1 MSTLTNRSTTALLVV
16 DMQRDVIGAA
26 HEVDRVVANIAEL
39 LTRARAEQAPV
50 VWVQHE
56 DAGMPAGTTGWEI
69 VDELRREDGEALV
82 AKRYG
87 DSFEATDL
95 EPVLSDLGVAR
106 LVVTGAQTDACIRST
121 LHSALARGDDTTLV
135 GDAHTTEDMREWGSP
150 LSPEQAIAYTNMY
163 WSFSSA
169 PGRTCATVDTKDV
182 DFDAV

>member
-26 HEVDRVVANIAEL
+26 SHDWSSPAHRPMHAS
-39 LTRARAEQAPV
+39 ARRCTARSLAV
-50 VWVQHE
+50 
-56 DAGMPAGTTGWEI
+56 TTPGW
-69 VDELRREDGEALV
+69 
-82 AKRYG
+82 
-87 DSFEATDL
+87 SAT
-95 EPVLSDLGVAR
+95 P
-106 LVVTGAQTDACIRST
+106 TPPK
-121 LHSALARGDDTTLV
+121 
-135 GDAHTTEDMREWGSP
+135 DMREWGSP